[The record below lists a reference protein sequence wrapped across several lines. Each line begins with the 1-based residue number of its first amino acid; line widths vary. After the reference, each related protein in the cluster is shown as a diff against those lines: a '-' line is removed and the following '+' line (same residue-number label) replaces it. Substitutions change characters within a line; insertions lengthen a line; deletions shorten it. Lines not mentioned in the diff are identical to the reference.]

1 MKNIFKQAISTAVK
15 TVMLISIAVLLSQ
28 CSRELRE
35 TKLQHMESVNGALA
49 DNLKDTQNG
58 YIRILRTVANI
69 MADYENVP
77 PNERRDRYDDMLLAV
92 LKSES
97 GIASLYTVWKPNA
110 LDGMDSRHIARLGS
124 GPSGQYAVSYK
135 NDGGQIHKQTV
146 ADTDIDTAIGYI
158 NGPNAKKDH
167 VEEPSFARLNGRD
180 TYLISMS
187 IPIVNRRTN
196 ETTGIVGCLLDIDAI
211 QKEVENI
218 LMNSYE
224 IAAMTIYSNNGFIMG
239 SYVPDRIGKNLIYVD
254 TIYGEHIREAEQAV
268 LQGMNFY
275 CLSYSSVLRSNVAI
289 FMTPF
294 SIGNSDTTWSVM
306 IAATEDYF
314 KGRGFLNFR

>member
-15 TVMLISIAVLLSQ
+15 MVMLISIAVLLSL

-58 YIRILRTVANI
+58 YIRTLRTVANI

-110 LDGMDSRHIARLGS
+110 LDGMDSRHIARPGS
-124 GPSGQYAVSYK
+124 SPSGQYAVSYK

-146 ADTDIDTAIGYI
+146 ADADINTAIGYI

-187 IPIVNRRTN
+187 VPIVNRRTN

-218 LMNSYE
+218 LMNSYK
-224 IAAMTIYSNNGFIMG
+224 IAAMTVYSNNGFIMG

-314 KGRGFLNFR
+314 KGRRLLNFR

>member
-1 MKNIFKQAISTAVK
+1 MKTIIKSAISTVII
-15 TVMLISIAVLLSQ
+15 MSIAVLLPQ
-28 CSRELRE
+28 CNSRELQE
-35 TKLQHMESVNGALA
+35 TKLQYMESMNDALA
-49 DNLKDTQNG
+49 DNFKGKQDG
-58 YIRILRTVANI
+58 YIRILRTLANI

-97 GIASLYTVWKPNA
+97 EIASLFTVWKPNA
-110 LDGMDSRHIARLGS
+110 LDGMDSRYIARPGS

-146 ADTDIDTAIGYI
+146 ADSDINTAMEYI

-167 VEEPSFARLNGRD
+167 VEEPAFVRLNGRD
-180 TYLISMS
+180 TYLIMMS
-187 IPIVNRRTN
+187 APIVNRRTN
-196 ETTGIVGCLLDIDAI
+196 ETTGIVGCFLDIDAI
-211 QKEVENI
+211 QKEVEKI

-224 IAAMTIYSNNGFIMG
+224 IAAITIYSNNGFIMG
-239 SYVPDRIGKNLIYVD
+239 SYVPERVGKNLIYVD

-275 CLSYSSVLRSNVAI
+275 CLSYSSVLMSNVAI
-289 FMTPF
+289 FMSPII
-294 SIGNSDTTWSVM
+294 IGNSDTTWSVM
-306 IAATEDYF
+306 IAATEDFF
-314 KGRGFLNFR
+314 KGRSFLNFR